1 MNSPAPSEKNHGVF
15 ITAIV
20 LAALVGLFL
29 RLYLLK
35 EQVFADDEWHC
46 LYFAIGKSPVWLLT
60 HFSIPG
66 ATCIP
71 LNFYTA
77 LLGSTVGWSE
87 TLLRLPSVI
96 CGILCVIVCPLLA
109 RPLIGASPSA
119 WLALLLAISP
129 VLIFYSRIARP
140 YSAVAF
146 FGFAALLFAAHWAR
160 FGDRR
165 SAALY
170 VCSSVLAIYF
180 HVFAV
185 ITVITPAVMAVFYFV
200 RTRFPEKGAI
210 VEVKPPMQYWLIAGA
225 IIAAIS
231 GLLMLPAVFHVL
243 QDKFYNVSFTG
254 ALTYR
259 SLPRVAMFLAGTWE
273 PFLMMLFLAALVAGI
288 VSQCRRNPWF
298 GWMLFSLYPL
308 HAIALL
314 ISHPDAAQ
322 SAIILVRYAIPLVPV
337 SLLFA
342 ACGIQVALD
351 AVTARVPFRPVLEA
365 LIVLVCVAGL
375 LVTGP
380 LRQCYTAPNNFTSHG
395 VYQHFYGL
403 HDWSRSFYS
412 DFPPPGFDLDTIV
425 LVSEISP
432 FYGTLAK
439 NPDGRPL
446 VEYPMMIGDHFN
458 TFYYYQHFH
467 KRPVIVGYTTN
478 AFLPNRFSFGN
489 IYGDTYADQVL
500 SLVHDR
506 SRLHFNNFVAMD
518 NVPAMRARHV
528 EYIILHKRFE
538 AELPKIA
545 APLPDLNRLEKKYR
559 QQLGAPAYEDDH
571 IVVFHL

>member
-1 MNSPAPSEKNHGVF
+1 MNPPAPPKKDNGVF
-15 ITAIV
+15 ITAIG
-20 LAALVGLFL
+20 LAALLGLFL

-35 EQVFADDEWHC
+35 DQVFADDEWHC
-46 LYFAIGKSPVWLLT
+46 LYFAIGKSPWWLLT

-77 LLGSTVGWSE
+77 LLGATVGWSE

-96 CGILCVIVCPLLA
+96 CGILCVIVCPFLA
-109 RPLIGASPSA
+109 RPLIGTRPAA
-119 WLALLLAISP
+119 WLALLLAICP

-146 FGFAALLFAAHWAR
+146 LAFAALLFAGHWAR

-170 VCSSVLAIYF
+170 LAAGVLAVYF
-180 HVFAV
+180 HVYAV
-185 ITVITPAVMAVFYFV
+185 ITVLTPAAMAVFYFL
-200 RTRFPEKGAI
+200 RNRFPKKDA
-210 VEVKPPMQYWLIAGA
+210 VLEVKPILQHWLIAGA
-225 IIAAIS
+225 AITVIS
-231 GLLMLPAVFHVL
+231 GLLMLPAVYHVM

-254 ALTYR
+254 ALSYH
-259 SLPRVAMFLAGTWE
+259 SLPRVVMFLAGTRE
-273 PFLMMLFLAALVAGI
+273 PLLMLLFLAAMVAGI
-288 VSQCRRNPWF
+288 FNQCRTNPWF
-298 GWMLFSLYPL
+298 GWMLLSLYPL

-322 SAIILVRYAIPLVPV
+322 SAIILVRYSIPLVPV

-342 ACGIQVALD
+342 ACGIQAAFD
-351 AVTARVPFRPVLEA
+351 AVTVRLPFRPILEMLMVLGGM
-365 LIVLVCVAGL
+365 VCL
-375 LVTGP
+375 LVEGP

-395 VYQHFYGL
+395 VYQHFYGQ

-412 DFPPPGFDLDTIV
+412 DFGPPGFDMDTV
-425 LVSEISP
+425 VPVSEISP

-439 NPDGRPL
+439 NPDDHPL
-446 VEYPMMIGDHFN
+446 VEYPMMIGDHFD

-467 KRPVIVGYTTN
+467 KHPVIIGYTTD
-478 AFLPNRFSFGN
+478 AVLPNRYSFGN
-489 IYGDTYADQVL
+489 IYGDTYVDQIL
-500 SLVHDR
+500 SLAPNP
-506 SRLHFNNFVAMD
+506 SRLHFHNFIAMD
-518 NVPAMRARHV
+518 DVAAMRARHV

-538 AELPKIA
+538 SELPQIA
-545 APLPDLNRLEKKYR
+545 APLPDLDRLDKKYH

-571 IVVFHL
+571 IVVFRL